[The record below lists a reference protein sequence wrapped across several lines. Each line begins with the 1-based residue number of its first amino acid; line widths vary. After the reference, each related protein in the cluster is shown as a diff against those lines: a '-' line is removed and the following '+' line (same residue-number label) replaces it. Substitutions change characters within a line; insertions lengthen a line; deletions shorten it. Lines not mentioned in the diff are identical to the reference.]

1 MYTSSDEH
9 IRHLRPRLRTRTI
22 LFGVLLCLFAV
33 VLLLASRQVA
43 LTKTGLPTE
52 THPSLLV
59 GRDDVDVLR
68 GRLDREPYRTWERRL
83 LVEADA
89 IDTGARVS
97 EIEIAHRAKA
107 LAFAFSLSG
116 DRRYAEK
123 VERLFVRAKR
133 PSCGGRWRE
142 LDEVVAGA
150 ADYALAYDLMAPHLR
165 SNQPLDTKMR
175 MFIDELAGTLYRER
189 YVWPSPGGD
198 TREVRQACA
207 LGMCALAIRGEVTP
221 HSQPGPRAWYT
232 RARRQLTAA
241 FEHQICRDGGY
252 AEGPGRHF
260 EAAELYLP
268 FFAASKQVMGE
279 DLLTGDVLQACE
291 WGARIRMPDSLRPA
305 LDSSVPTPSCSYLA
319 AALAPKSK
327 LLSWD
332 AATSDLGVAVPAEQL
347 PEALALYD
355 DGTPA
360 AKPGG
365 HPSQVLSAAGDVVLR
380 SDWGPTANY
389 LLLLAEHGRARSA
402 GGVYEQPDSS
412 SLVLCRGPETL
423 VMDTG
428 WGGWAHRQDTSG
440 GRAHNLVLMDNQ
452 GPPVKT
458 ALGAIVAVDVEA
470 QVTDSILDRE
480 VDAVRVRRM
489 HDQAIFDRT
498 VIFASRKDYL
508 LFDRQLAGQGTH
520 DFTWQLHL
528 NAGGTTGGRLVV
540 EKNTARVTRE
550 QAALTI
556 SLYSSHDGGDELTTD
571 EAIHY
576 LHEGQPERHTVLRA
590 TARNRDQVSFLTV
603 LSPTGPRSQAPSTSS
618 HRDRGWM
625 GLKLGETGHGAFRTE
640 GSGIIGDDGVRT
652 DGYALYWEADG
663 SGHPSY
669 VLIMG
674 ASRLWVEGKLV
685 WKTRQRQTAVWRPHT
700 AAQPS

>member
-1 MYTSSDEH
+1 MHTTPDQH
-9 IRHLRPRLRTRTI
+9 IRHLRPRLHTRTI

-52 THPSLLV
+52 THPSLL
-59 GRDDVDVLR
+59 GDRDDVDVMR

-83 LVEADA
+83 LAQADA
-89 IDTGARVS
+89 IDADVKVS
-97 EIEIAHRAKA
+97 EVEIAHRAKA

-116 DRRYAEK
+116 ERRYADK
-123 VERLFVRAKR
+123 ALRLFVRAKR
-133 PSCGGRWRE
+133 PSCGGKWRE

-165 SNQPLDTKMR
+165 SHQALDTKMR
-175 MFIDELAGTLYRER
+175 MFIEELAGTLYRER

-198 TREVRQACA
+198 TREIRQACA
-207 LGMCALAIRGEVTP
+207 LGLCALAIRGAVSS

-232 RARRQLTAA
+232 RARRQLATA

-252 AEGPGRHF
+252 SEGPGRHF
-260 EAAELYLP
+260 EAAEVYLP
-268 FFAASKQVMGE
+268 FFAASKRVMGE
-279 DLLTGDVLQACE
+279 DLLTGDALQACE
-291 WGARIRMPDSLRPA
+291 WGARIRMPDGLRPA
-305 LDSSVPTPSCSYLA
+305 LDSSVLTPSCSYLA

-332 AATSDLGVAVPAEQL
+332 AATSDLGGTVPAEQL

-355 DGTPA
+355 DSTPA
-360 AKPGG
+360 ARPAG
-365 HPSQVLSAAGDVVLR
+365 HPSEVLNASGNIVFR

-428 WGGWAHRQDTSG
+428 WGGWARRQDTSG

-470 QVTDSILDRE
+470 QLTDSILERE

-498 VIFASRKDYL
+498 VIFANRRDYIV
-508 LFDRQLAGQGTH
+508 FDRQLAGQGTH

-528 NAGGTTGGRLVV
+528 NAGGTTGGHLVV
-540 EKNTARVTRE
+540 DKNTAKVTRDA
-550 QAALTI
+550 AALKI
-556 SLYSSHDGGDELTTD
+556 SLYSSHDGGNELTTD

-576 LHEGQPERHTVLRA
+576 LHEGQPERHAVLRA
-590 TARNRDQVSFLTV
+590 TARNRDQVSFLAV
-603 LSPTGPRSQAPSTSS
+603 LSPTGPAAQAPGTSS

-625 GLKLGETGHGAFRTE
+625 GLELGSTGHGAFRTD
-640 GSGIIGDDGVRT
+640 GSAIIGDDGVRT
-652 DGYALYWEADG
+652 DGYALYWEADA
-663 SGHPSY
+663 SGHPRY

-674 ASRLWVEGKLV
+674 ASRLWLQGNLV
-685 WKTRQRQTAVWRPHT
+685 WKARQRETTVWRPR
-700 AAQPS
+700 AAARPS